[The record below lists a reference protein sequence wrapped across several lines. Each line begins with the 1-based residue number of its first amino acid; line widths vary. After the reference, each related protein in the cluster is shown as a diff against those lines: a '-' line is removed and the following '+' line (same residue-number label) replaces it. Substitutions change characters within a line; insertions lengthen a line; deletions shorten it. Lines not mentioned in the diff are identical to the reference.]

1 MKGIF
6 ESEGLLSV
14 VVARGW
20 ISAWEASGLAAGSAV
35 LGSTQAGEG
44 SEILFNGRF
53 MARGEIVILGTTD
66 AAQVSEVRITGFDRQ
81 PREEAEPERGD
92 ALVEILP
99 FEVVFG
105 EAPYSLA
112 ELAGAGPESILS
124 LDCRYEEE
132 PRCELRV
139 AGVPAGKGRSI
150 VVGERM
156 GILLDEVA
164 PATAGRAAARTAA
177 GVPRRT
183 DSVLDPGGRGGE
195 RIKIYDWR
203 KPDRFTKA
211 SILGLMVIHESALD
225 ALRERFPAFAS
236 ASVELV
242 DQLTWREWLEGGAS
256 RGKRL
261 LRSQMERPTRSYERE
276 KPRAAPIRPL
286 IQPGH
291 PKIPLGPEIAERAAA
306 WIREEGERMERKPL
320 FVFASGSASI
330 LMDEIGA
337 LLSCLRSGWRLVSDC
352 VFSETE
358 ELDGPPLLS
367 FGDDLRVTGDERGLL
382 GDEMIALV
390 SIKVEGGSLH
400 LVYAARAV
408 YPFCGALDRYGR
420 LKLPL

>member
-1 MKGIF
+1 MEGIF
-6 ESEGLLSV
+6 ESEGRLSV

-20 ISAWEASGLAAGSAV
+20 ISAREASDLAMGSAV
-35 LGSTQAGEG
+35 RGSTLAGEG
-44 SEILFNGRF
+44 AEILFNGRF
-53 MARGEIVILGTTD
+53 MARGEIVILGAPDTT
-66 AAQVSEVRITGFDRQ
+66 QVSEVRITGFDRP

-92 ALVEILP
+92 DLVEILP

-132 PRCELRV
+132 PRCELRI
-139 AGVPAGKGRSI
+139 AGILAGKGRSI

-156 GILLDEVA
+156 GILLDDVA
-164 PATAGRAAARTAA
+164 PARAARSAA
-177 GVPRRT
+177 GAPRRT

-225 ALRERFPAFAS
+225 ALRERFPVLAS

-256 RGKRL
+256 KGTRL
-261 LRSQMERPTRSYERE
+261 IRSQMERPTRSYERE

-286 IQPGH
+286 IQPGR
-291 PKIPLGPEIAERAAA
+291 PKIPLGPEMAERTAA

-320 FVFASGSASI
+320 FIFAALSASS
-330 LMDEIGA
+330 LLDEGGA
-337 LLSCLRSGWRLVSDC
+337 LLSCLRSGWRLLSDC

-358 ELDGPPLLS
+358 ELSSPPLLS
-367 FGDDLRVTGDERGLL
+367 FGDDLKVTGDERGLL